1 MTTSLL
7 ASLREQLG
15 DRYAFERELGRGGM
29 GAVYLARDRKL
40 DRLVALKV
48 LPPEYATDAGL
59 RERFLRE
66 TRMVAGF
73 SHPNI
78 VPVFAVEETPTLL
91 AFAMGFV
98 EGESLGARVARAGP
112 LTEREAVRLLQDIG
126 YALAYAHGRGVVH
139 RDLKPDNIMIERAS
153 GRALLMD
160 FGIARTIEAPAAN
173 NGLTRVGEVVG
184 TPEFMSPEQ
193 ATGDVVDGRSDLY
206 SLALVTYFALTGQ
219 FAISG
224 ESTQRIII
232 KQLTDAVP
240 SIGVL
245 RPDLTASLVT
255 VLDRCACK
263 EPAARFPSAE
273 ALVEALEAS
282 QLAAPEVSVP
292 VREFAAELE
301 SAPLMLV
308 IALIIIDFIL
318 DLNAARGWSLSD
330 GLMTVML
337 VLAVVTARLS
347 HTGSTYKRLRSL
359 GFDGEAIRSQFRQIG
374 EERAGYRATLRAQP
388 RHRRRERLLFW
399 SGVLMIPAAVLLM
412 KAALAS
418 RTKLG
423 PDYYQVPVWASIA
436 FVAINVM
443 IGTAIVL
450 ILRNPMGTPLP
461 ERLFRL
467 LWLGPLGRWL
477 FSGTNPSGSR
487 TLPPTQPPTQPITR
501 PSPRPITR
509 PSPPP
514 LSTASTALPHAR
526 QTSAE
531 PLDDDV
537 RETVRAL
544 ETRVRLLEQRAARDS
559 DSLHL
564 GA

>member
-1 MTTSLL
+1 VTTSLL